1 MKAQRDANA
10 GASASGLN
18 QYIETHLN
26 GAHGY
31 GVGNSTD
38 TSGQAI
44 NDFLADFESANGIA
58 FVDALNLTDTDTGSV
73 HGSEYGGT
81 AKSTADVVRDDAAYI
96 TGFNSQLTYEEEE
109 VEDPESIDL
118 GGDFSI
124 TLNAINPISFGDPS
138 TYNLGTENGAKL
150 VMERVDELIEI
161 IANGLS
167 KVGSNMGMIE
177 RGADMLNMRQ
187 SLYGNAISRVNEV
200 SVAEESFNL
209 SRSNI
214 LINSNLM
221 MRVQASAIQQDVTL
235 TLIS

>member
-1 MKAQRDANA
+1 M
-10 GASASGLN
+10 
-18 QYIETHLN
+18 
-26 GAHGY
+26 
-31 GVGNSTD
+31 
-38 TSGQAI
+38 
-44 NDFLADFESANGIA
+44 
-58 FVDALNLTDTDTGSV
+58 
-73 HGSEYGGT
+73 HGSEYGGVV
-81 AKSTADVVRDDAAYI
+81 KSTADVVRDDAAYL

-109 VEDPESIDL
+109 VDDPEPIDL

-124 TLNAINPISFGDPS
+124 TLNAINPVSFGDSS
-138 TYNLGTENGAKL
+138 TYNLETENGAKL

-161 IANGLS
+161 IANSLS
-167 KVGSNMGMIE
+167 KIGSNMGMIE
-177 RGADMLNMRQ
+177 RSTDMLNMRQ

-209 SRSNI
+209 SRSDI